1 MEKAAGSMNRIIFN
15 PELPERSKFQGLH
28 RDMSLNYCRP
38 FDHLL
43 GLLMSEFESK
53 QSQTRFIIIM
63 ETDVTVTV

>member
-1 MEKAAGSMNRIIFN
+1 
-15 PELPERSKFQGLH
+15 
-28 RDMSLNYCRP
+28 MSLNYCRP